1 MPPPMVPPGLRR
13 LFLERVHRVGYGLG
27 LRRCR
32 PAQPSHLRQPDSPGP
47 RQADLGRVHATEN
60 KCKIC
65 HELQHIRRTPLSRG
79 EWADNLK
86 NMRERGTPMTD
97 AELAV
102 ILDYLSL
109 YYSRDP
115 APSPSPDTLSTAGN
129 DPIAKLLEAHA
140 CSGCHTLD
148 KRVVGPSFREI
159 AQRYAGDDRAA
170 ARYCRQGAHAAVRGF
185 GGRCRCLRQL
195 ASPTGSRQAAGW
207 VLAQK

>member
-1 MPPPMVPPGLRR
+1 LRLEKLLACTALGVVFGTGLAQDADKLTSGPGSTL
-13 LFLERVHRVGYGLG
+13 
-27 LRRCR
+27 
-32 PAQPSHLRQPDSPGP
+32 
-47 RQADLGRVHATEN
+47 TEN

-97 AELAV
+97 EEMAI
-102 ILDYLSL
+102 ILDYLAA

-115 APSPSPDTLSTAGN
+115 APPAAPDTLAGGGD
-129 DPIAKLLEAHA
+129 DPVAKLLNAHA

-159 AQRYAGDDRAA
+159 AQRYAGDARAPAQLAGKVRKGGKGAWGQVPMPPAA
-170 ARYCRQGAHAAVRGF
+170 AISDAE
-185 GGRCRCLRQL
+185 L
-195 ASPTGSRQAAGW
+195 ATLIGW

>member
-1 MPPPMVPPGLRR
+1 LR
-13 LFLERVHRVGYGLG
+13 FERVVVWTVLG
-27 LRRCR
+27 IFCHAGF
-32 PAQPSHLRQPDSPGP
+32 AQDPDKLISGPGST
-47 RQADLGRVHATEN
+47 LTEN

-102 ILDYLSL
+102 ILDYLSA

-115 APSPSPDTLSTAGN
+115 APSPSPDTLSTAGS

-159 AQRYAGDDRAA
+159 ARRYAGDVGAA
-170 ARYCRQGAHAAVRGF
+170 ARLAAKVRRGGQGVWG
-185 GGRCRCLRQL
+185 QV
-195 ASPTGSRQAAGW
+195 PMPPAAGIADPDLDRLLEW

>member
-1 MPPPMVPPGLRR
+1 MSGPGATL
-13 LFLERVHRVGYGLG
+13 
-27 LRRCR
+27 
-32 PAQPSHLRQPDSPGP
+32 
-47 RQADLGRVHATEN
+47 TEN

-115 APSPSPDTLSTAGN
+115 APSPAPDTLSAGGS
-129 DPIAKLLEAHA
+129 DPIAGLLETHA
-140 CSGCHTLD
+140 CSGCHSLD
-148 KRVVGPSFREI
+148 RRVVGPSFREI
-159 AQRYAGDDRAA
+159 AQRYAGDAGAA
-170 ARYCRQGAHAAVRGF
+170 ARLAAKVRRGGQGAWGQV
-185 GGRCRCLRQL
+185 
-195 ASPTGSRQAAGW
+195 PMPPAAGIPDPDLAKLLDW
-207 VLAQK
+207 VLGQK